1 MSQIESQKIDLSQ
14 YHNALSRKNQC
25 VRMLWTVVW
34 ALLARPLP
42 RSVGSGWKRFLLRA
56 FGAKID
62 ATAVVYSSAKVF
74 YPANLVMERYACLAS
89 DVDCYNV
96 ALVRIGA
103 NATVSQGAYL
113 CTASHD
119 ITNPLNPLITAPI
132 VIEDQAWVAAGAFV
146 GMGVTVGQ
154 GAVVGARAAVFKNVE
169 PWTVVGG
176 NPAKFI
182 KMRNVVTPGCGGV
195 NLRILSLPIARH
207 DEVLLKG
214 WRAVS

>member
-1 MSQIESQKIDLSQ
+1 METKIDLSR
-14 YHNALSRKNQC
+14 YHNALSRKNQV

-34 ALLARPLP
+34 GVFARPLP
-42 RSVGSGWKRFLLRA
+42 RSVGSGWKRFLLRL
-56 FGAKID
+56 FGARID
-62 ATAVVYSSAKVF
+62 ATAIVYSSAKVY
-74 YPANLVMERYACLAS
+74 YPANLTMGAYACLAS

-96 ALVRIGA
+96 APVTIGD
-103 NATVSQGAYL
+103 NTTVSQGAYL

-119 ITNPLNPLITAPI
+119 ITNPLNPLVTKPI

-154 GAVVGARAAVFKNVE
+154 GAVVGARAAVFKDVE

-182 KMRNVVTPGCGGV
+182 KR
-195 NLRILSLPIARH
+195 REI
-207 DEVLLKG
+207 
-214 WRAVS
+214 RA